1 MPQSLRADVICM
13 LLAGVG
19 VSGLV
24 DFKGSWKDT
33 IFVVFLMPWAGVVF
47 SGLAD
52 TRGFLKVMLFFIMMM
67 WRVTALIWERGALL
81 GTLDPRIPRQSD
93 VAHDSR
99 ICGLME
105 SQKMQKWVGYDLG
118 TDLC

>member
-1 MPQSLRADVICM
+1 MYSSRSSFAFGWGDVVRQCRVLMVGRATSSMQD
-13 LLAGVG
+13 
-19 VSGLV
+19 
-24 DFKGSWKDT
+24 
-33 IFVVFLMPWAGVVF
+33 
-47 SGLAD
+47 
-52 TRGFLKVMLFFIMMM
+52 
-67 WRVTALIWERGALL
+67 RGAVFCSLSS
-81 GTLDPRIPRQSD
+81 RIPRQSD